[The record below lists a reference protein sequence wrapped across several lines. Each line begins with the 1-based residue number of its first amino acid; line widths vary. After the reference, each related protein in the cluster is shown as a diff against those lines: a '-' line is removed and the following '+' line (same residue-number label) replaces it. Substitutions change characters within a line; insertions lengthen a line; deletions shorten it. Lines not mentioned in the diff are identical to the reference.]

1 MEINLRTAYY
11 DIISQSP
18 LFRGIEAQDI
28 MSLLDCLKHK
38 ECTYNKH
45 EFITI
50 EGHSFEGLGIIL
62 KGQVSVAKEN
72 AAGKRIMLTILEPGD
87 MFGEMVAF
95 ANISVWP
102 ATVEALQ
109 SCTVLFLSSERI
121 VGTCKT
127 VCPRHTM
134 VIRNMLQ
141 IISARALLLNKKVEY
156 LSIKSMRGK
165 ISTYLLEQY
174 QKSGKSIFML
184 PIKRNEL
191 AEFLNVSRP
200 SMSREM
206 CRMRDEKIIDFN
218 MASIKII
225 NLEALKKCL
234 E

>member
-1 MEINLRTAYY
+1 MFATYY

-18 LFRGIEAQDI
+18 LFHDIEEQDVI
-28 MSLLDCLKHK
+28 ALLHCLKHK
-38 ECTYNKH
+38 ICHYKKH
-45 EFITI
+45 DFIALT
-50 EGHSFEGLGIIL
+50 GHPFEGIGIVL
-62 KGQVSVAKEN
+62 KGQVLVAKEN
-72 AAGKRIMLTILEPGD
+72 AAGKRIMMTMLEPGD

-95 ANISVWP
+95 AKSPVWP

-109 SCTVLFLSSERI
+109 SSTVLFLSSDRI
-121 VGTCKT
+121 VGTCST

-141 IISARALLLNKKVEY
+141 IISTRALFLNKKVEY
-156 LSIKSMRGK
+156 LTIKSMRGK

-174 QKSGKSIFML
+174 QKTEKMIFML
-184 PIKRNEL
+184 PMKRNEL

-225 NLEALKKCL
+225 NLEALKSSV